1 MKDIIVSHR
10 QQNEGFSQLRFK
22 AEKALKEIEQDN
34 VDLQGKDI
42 KILIQELQVYQI
54 ELEMQND
61 ELRSAN
67 EQLERQQI
75 KFTGI
80 YDLAPVGYFILS
92 NTGRIEEVN
101 NAGAKLFETGKNN
114 VIYKKLQNFIAREY
128 VDIFYRFYRQMLITR
143 ESHTCELKMIAQNGR
158 EFYAHVEGIGIH
170 QIINSPVQCYL
181 AIIDVTERIQAEKK
195 LAETKERLE
204 LALEASAAGIWELEL
219 DTMKFYMDE
228 FNYKLCSVP
237 NGWFDGTYKTFISL
251 MHTEDQEMVD
261 QHFRTALNNEKKI
274 DVVSRVLNSENQP
287 CYVSIR
293 GHIVAEPDAGKR
305 FVGIMIDITEKR
317 RMEEESANLKQDQQ
331 KVITQAILNAQ
342 ESERKRISDSLHDGV
357 SQLIYGIKM
366 KLALQQSKS
375 VDNAP
380 GNIYE
385 LLDMAIQE
393 IRNISFELAPSI
405 LADFG
410 LPITI
415 EELAKR
421 LSTPQM
427 KIKTKIIGFKERL
440 GLPLE
445 TNIFRMIQE
454 LINNCMKH
462 ADANL
467 ITVEIRK
474 GKQIEIKLQDNGK
487 GFNVK
492 AQENHPSGSG
502 LSSIKNRLS
511 LYNGNMVIS
520 SNSTTGTTIKM
531 SLDYKNH

>member
-1 MKDIIVSHR
+1 
-10 QQNEGFSQLRFK
+10 
-22 AEKALKEIEQDN
+22 
-34 VDLQGKDI
+34 
-42 KILIQELQVYQI
+42 
-54 ELEMQND
+54 
-61 ELRSAN
+61 
-67 EQLERQQI
+67 
-75 KFTGI
+75 
-80 YDLAPVGYFILS
+80 
-92 NTGRIEEVN
+92 
-101 NAGAKLFETGKNN
+101 
-114 VIYKKLQNFIAREY
+114 
-128 VDIFYRFYRQMLITR
+128 
-143 ESHTCELKMIAQNGR
+143 
-158 EFYAHVEGIGIH
+158 
-170 QIINSPVQCYL
+170 
-181 AIIDVTERIQAEKK
+181 
-195 LAETKERLE
+195 
-204 LALEASAAGIWELEL
+204 
-219 DTMKFYMDE
+219 
-228 FNYKLCSVP
+228 
-237 NGWFDGTYKTFISL
+237 
-251 MHTEDQEMVD
+251 
-261 QHFRTALNNEKKI
+261 
-274 DVVSRVLNSENQP
+274 
-287 CYVSIR
+287 
-293 GHIVAEPDAGKR
+293 
-305 FVGIMIDITEKR
+305 
-317 RMEEESANLKQDQQ
+317 
-331 KVITQAILNAQ
+331 
-342 ESERKRISDSLHDGV
+342 
-357 SQLIYGIKM
+357 
-366 KLALQQSKS
+366 
-375 VDNAP
+375 
-380 GNIYE
+380 
-385 LLDMAIQE
+385 MAIQE

-474 GKQIEIKLQDNGK
+474 GKLIEIKLQDNGK